1 MQGDGQ
7 FPVAMFL
14 GSDGLDDT
22 FGDGSK
28 LNSFY
33 GGIVKELASNGQE
46 IVMKML
52 EDDLP
57 QISKRGSQDDMSVA
71 VVYDESKIKEA
82 ALAINDY
89 QIDLVQKDI
98 ANLQQKMES
107 NMALIQKT
115 HELEANIEKMKAEA
129 RMAEKELTREQQ
141 QLDSLQERLKKLETF
156 TLNNY

>member
-1 MQGDGQ
+1 
-7 FPVAMFL
+7 
-14 GSDGLDDT
+14 LDDT
-22 FGDGSK
+22 YGDGDK

-33 GGIVKELASNGQE
+33 GSIVKELASKGQE
-46 IVMKML
+46 DVVNML
-52 EDDLP
+52 KEDLP
-57 QISKRGSQDDMSVA
+57 KISKMGSQDDMSVA
-71 VVYDESKIKEA
+71 VVYDESKINEA